1 MGNPEAI
8 IVGQIVATHGL
19 SGSVRVRVLSD
30 VPHRFD
36 VGQMLSVGLSRY
48 CIESTQPVR
57 SGQLLLVFQD
67 VHTQRDARSLVGQY
81 VTVPVTESPPLPEGE
96 YFHYQLMGLRV
107 VTEDNEELGTISDIL
122 ETGSNDVYVVT
133 GAGSE
138 ILIPGLAEVVKGI
151 RLDDKIMVVD
161 LPDGLR

>member
-1 MGNPEAI
+1 MGSTEAI
-8 IVGQIVATHGL
+8 IGGQIVATHGL

-48 CIESTQPVR
+48 RIESTQPIR
-57 SGQLLLVFQD
+57 SGQLLLVFQGF
-67 VHTQRDARSLVGQY
+67 HTRIDARSLVGQY
-81 VTVPVTESPPLPEGE
+81 ITVPVTESPQLPEGE

-138 ILIPGLAEVVKGI
+138 ILIPGLADVVKGI

-161 LPDGLR
+161 LPEGLR

>member
-1 MGNPEAI
+1 MGSPEAI

-36 VGQMLSVGLSRY
+36 VGQSLNVGLSRY
-48 CIESTQPVR
+48 CIESTQPIR
-57 SGQLLLVFQD
+57 SGQLLLVFQGL
-67 VHTQRDARSLVGQY
+67 HTQRDARSLVGQY
-81 VTVPVTESPPLPEGE
+81 VTVPATESPPLPEGE

-107 VTEDNEELGTISDIL
+107 VTEDNEDLGTISDIL

-138 ILIPGLAEVVKGI
+138 ILIPGLTGVVKGI

-161 LPDGLR
+161 LPEGLR

>member
-1 MGNPEAI
+1 MGNPEAV

-36 VGQMLSVGLSRY
+36 VGQTLSVGVNRY
-48 CIESTQPVR
+48 RIESTQPIR
-57 SGQLLLVFQD
+57 SGQLLLVFQGF
-67 VHTQRDARSLVGQY
+67 HTKIDSRSLVGQY

-161 LPDGLR
+161 LPEGLR